1 MKKKQQKAKIFLHTN
16 YICIYIKI
24 IHLAELQTIC
34 KEYWNKISRLEGDKY
49 DLEIIE
55 QFKNFEV
62 KSDTRTN
69 LYFYTYFFFSFFI
82 DLDIFK
88 YLNLMLLV

>member
-1 MKKKQQKAKIFLHTN
+1 MS
-16 YICIYIKI
+16 IKI

-34 KEYWNKISRLEGDKY
+34 KEYWNKIARLEGDKY

-69 LYFYTYFFFSFFI
+69 ILHIFI
-82 DLDIFK
+82 YIF
-88 YLNLMLLV
+88 

>member
-1 MKKKQQKAKIFLHTN
+1 MSIE
-16 YICIYIKI
+16 I

-34 KEYWNKISRLEGDKY
+34 KEYWNKIARLEGDKY

-62 KSDTRTN
+62 KSDTRTS
-69 LYFYTYFFFSFFI
+69 LYI
-82 DLDIFK
+82 LL
-88 YLNLMLLV
+88 YLYNF

>member
-1 MKKKQQKAKIFLHTN
+1 MSIAT
-16 YICIYIKI
+16 IY
-24 IHLAELQTIC
+24 LAELQTIC
-34 KEYWNKISRLEGDKY
+34 KEYWNKIARLEGDKY

-69 LYFYTYFFFSFFI
+69 FLHI
-82 DLDIFK
+82 VIF
-88 YLNLMLLV
+88 LVLT

>member
-1 MKKKQQKAKIFLHTN
+1 MSIET
-16 YICIYIKI
+16 

-34 KEYWNKISRLEGDKY
+34 KEYWNKIARLEGDKY
-49 DLEIIE
+49 DLEIVE

-69 LYFYTYFFFSFFI
+69 FYIYCYIFSFI
-82 DLDIFK
+82 
-88 YLNLMLLV
+88 

>member
-1 MKKKQQKAKIFLHTN
+1 MSIET
-16 YICIYIKI
+16 

-34 KEYWNKISRLEGDKY
+34 KEYWNKIARLEGDKY

-62 KSDTRTN
+62 TSDTRTN
-69 LYFYTYFFFSFFI
+69 FYNYKHYF
-82 DLDIFK
+82 LVC
-88 YLNLMLLV
+88 LNLRISNSSKSNLISLKRFDF